1 MAREDSVAFSL
12 EALAEMVG
20 LDAGDEMR
28 TITLAGTIAITVAL
42 LLPVVAAATHSV
54 PAPRWW

>member
-1 MAREDSVAFSL
+1 MASSL
-12 EALAEMVG
+12 EALAEIVG